1 MALIDRLK
9 SLILPGFELA
19 RFGMALGG
27 IPGPVYL
34 RNPNLEKLWHAK
46 NKEPGFW
53 PGSLS
58 DYGVTPYG
66 QVVVNVLGSCAMTTP
81 RAVAATRTN

>member
-1 MALIDRLK
+1 MARGAPPTRCAYGTPTL
-9 SLILPGFELA
+9 E
-19 RFGMALGG
+19 
-27 IPGPVYL
+27 
-34 RNPNLEKLWHAK
+34 NPWRTK

-58 DYGVTPYG
+58 DYSVTPYG